1 MNTGLIVV
9 LVIVGIISIIA
20 LWFILTYNGLTV
32 AYSRVEEAFSHMDI
46 YLKKRFDLIPNLVE
60 TTKGMAKHEE
70 AIFTRVAEA
79 RSGVLNAK
87 TVGEK
92 VEAENNFSA
101 AIRGLVATY
110 ENYPQITATAGFQE
124 LMGSLKEIEKEI
136 SSTREF
142 YNGAVRIFNNKVL
155 VFPTVLI
162 ANMFGFK
169 KQPYF
174 EVKDEKER
182 ENVTVSFE

>member
-1 MNTGLIVV
+1 MSTLLMVV
-9 LVIVGIISIIA
+9 LVIVGIIVLIA
-20 LWFILTYNGLTV
+20 GWFILTYNKLTV
-32 AYSRVEEAFSHMDI
+32 AFSRVEEAFAHMDV

-70 AIFTRVAEA
+70 GIFIKVAEA
-79 RSGVLNAK
+79 RSGILKAQ

-92 VEAENNFSA
+92 VEAENNFGA

-110 ENYPQITATAGFQE
+110 ENYPQITASAGFQE
-124 LMGSLKEIEKEI
+124 LMTSLKEVETQI

-174 EVKDEKER
+174 EVKDEQER
-182 ENVTVSFE
+182 ENVKVSF

>member
-70 AIFTRVAEA
+70 SIFTRVAEA

-124 LMGSLKEIEKEI
+124 LMGSLKEIEKDI
-136 SSTREF
+136 ASTREF

-182 ENVTVSFE
+182 ENVKVSFE

>member
-1 MNTGLIVV
+1 MIALYII
-9 LVIVGIISIIA
+9 LGIIAVIA
-20 LWFILTYNGLTV
+20 IWFIATYNGLTV
-32 AYSRVEEAFSHMDI
+32 SYSRVEEAFSHMDI

-70 AIFTRVAEA
+70 SIFTRVAEA
-79 RSGVLNAK
+79 RSGILKAN

-92 VEAENNFSA
+92 VEAENNFGA

-110 ENYPQITATAGFQE
+110 ENYPQITASAGFQE
-124 LMGSLKEIEKEI
+124 LMNNLNEIEREI

-182 ENVTVSFE
+182 ENVKVSFE